1 MRDARFQGGRVSDS
15 EKFVVVRRPLGGVLK
30 AHRQEFLCHAGRNPA
45 SQRSLIVSSGGHAE
59 SLFSIRCVRFRSS
72 ECVESNRLEVGTK

>member
-30 AHRQEFLCHAGRNPA
+30 AHRQECLCHENR
-45 SQRSLIVSSGGHAE
+45 AE
-59 SLFSIRCVRFRSS
+59 SGFA
-72 ECVESNRLEVGTK
+72 EVGYSVEWRTCGFFVFNKMRAIPFV